1 MPRDVLGHLLIN
13 RKKVFDIALLQHF
26 KVGFI
31 SSEILSLLE
40 AIGVGKGY
48 FLGIGIGTATV
59 VIVILFLI
67 GTAPEV
73 TRASIILE
81 DEEGNPLTAIKVIL
95 DDIDLGPTTGE
106 IEVGVLDV
114 GNHTLIIFI
123 SDAQFIKTFYFSG
136 QDTILI
142 QLKSSITLNISDIET
157 SVAIDAIDVYVDGTY
172 KGKTTQ
178 DGQLDLTNISPG
190 RHRVGLDVPRAEG
203 MVERYIDVGEEDQV
217 TLTVDMPNP
226 SFVVTAKVDTWY
238 DVWHLDEK
246 GRVTVTLTNM
256 GELPSEG
263 TIAVVFVYRMDTYQ
277 KIAERIIPFGQIP
290 PYPQSGSSSPE
301 DTGEISEFVWGPTEE
316 AVVIVVDKSKYV
328 PQDEQGMTRISNSI
342 SVVGQA
348 LRDSIEW
355 VRNNPQIIGTI
366 AKIFIGDP
374 LGALL

>member
-1 MPRDVLGHLLIN
+1 M
-13 RKKVFDIALLQHF
+13 
-26 KVGFI
+26 
-31 SSEILSLLE
+31 
-40 AIGVGKGY
+40 GKGY
-48 FLGIGIGTATV
+48 FLGIGIGTVTV

-67 GTAPEV
+67 GIAPEV

-95 DDIDLGPTTGE
+95 DDIDLGSTTGE

-114 GNHTLIIFI
+114 GNHTLVIFI
-123 SDAQFIKTFYFSG
+123 GDAQFIKTFYFSG
-136 QDTILI
+136 QDTIYI

-157 SVAIDAIDVYVDGTY
+157 GVAIDAIDVYVDGTY

-190 RHRVGLDVPRAEG
+190 RHRIGLDVPRAQG

-226 SFVVTAKVDTWY
+226 SFVVTAEMDTW
-238 DVWHLDEK
+238 WWFDEK

-301 DTGEISEFVWGPTEE
+301 DTGEISEFVWGVTEE

-348 LRDSIEW
+348 LRDAIEW

>member
-1 MPRDVLGHLLIN
+1 M
-13 RKKVFDIALLQHF
+13 RKRKV
-26 KVGFI
+26 
-31 SSEILSLLE
+31 
-40 AIGVGKGY
+40 
-48 FLGIGIGTATV
+48 GIGIVIVVV
-59 VIVILFLI
+59 VIAALLVI
-67 GTAPEV
+67 GTQG
-73 TRASIILE
+73 TRASIMLE
-81 DEEGNPLTAIKVIL
+81 DEEGNPLTASKVIL
-95 DDIDLGPTTGE
+95 DDVDLGPATGE
-106 IEVGVLDV
+106 IEVGILDV

-136 QDTILI
+136 QDTIYI

-157 SVAIDAIDVYVDGTY
+157 GVAIDAIDVYVDGTY
-172 KGKTTQ
+172 KGETTQ

-190 RHRVGLDVPRAEG
+190 RHRIGLDVPRAEG

-238 DVWHLDEK
+238 DWWHLDEK
-246 GRVTVTLTNM
+246 GRVTATLTNM

-277 KIAERIIPFGQIP
+277 KIAERIITFGEIP
-290 PYPQSGSSSPE
+290 PYPQVGSSSPE

-366 AKIFIGDP
+366 AKIFVGDS
-374 LGALL
+374 LGVLL